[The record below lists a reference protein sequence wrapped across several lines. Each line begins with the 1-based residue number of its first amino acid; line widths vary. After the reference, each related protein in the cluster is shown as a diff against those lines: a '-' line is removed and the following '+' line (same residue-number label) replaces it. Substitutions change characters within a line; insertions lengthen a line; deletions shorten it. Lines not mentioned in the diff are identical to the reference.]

1 MKFWE
6 LTSIFRDDPMTLEQ
20 ALQNPRWNT
29 YLGWLRN
36 LPQHVHNQDRQVL
49 DAVLPTELEEHAIQR
64 CKLRFQIRD
73 DFLIR
78 LPGPIAARNSLT
90 ATDVYSRFGA
100 SAIEEVLEYGS
111 FGPLNK
117 TEGKR

>member
-20 ALQNPRWNT
+20 VLQNPRWNA
-29 YLGWLRN
+29 YLGCLRN
-36 LPQHVHNQDRQVL
+36 LPQHVNDQDRQTL
-49 DAVLPTELEEHAIQR
+49 DAVLPTELEKDAMQR

-78 LPGPIAARNSLT
+78 SPGPIADQDSLT
-90 ATDVYSRFGA
+90 ATDVYSRFGG

-111 FGPLNK
+111 FGPLNR